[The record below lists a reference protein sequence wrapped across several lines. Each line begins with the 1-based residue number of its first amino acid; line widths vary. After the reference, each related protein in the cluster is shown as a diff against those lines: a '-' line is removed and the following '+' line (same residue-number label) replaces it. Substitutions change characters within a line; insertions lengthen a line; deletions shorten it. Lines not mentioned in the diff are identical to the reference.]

1 MWCKIWHSSFIFRKR
16 INEMSFCIYLG
27 TSQPVQKWLRSL
39 NSRRNGHRQHVFM
52 PIFEYLLFRWA
63 MLFIGP
69 CVRCVHAVIIHE
81 NSISLDSPLN
91 PVLNYLYFHHNQK
104 PCILCFVM
112 YMYMYFFQ
120 VYWIRQQFL
129 KKKNSRI
136 SLIIHGIIYRLH
148 QRTTLPTSTKSDKY
162 ILLIW
167 NEIQTL

>member
-91 PVLNYLYFHHNQK
+91 PVLNYLYFSPQSKTMHFMFCHVHVHV
-104 PCILCFVM
+104 LFSSLLDSTT
-112 YMYMYFFQ
+112 FF
-120 VYWIRQQFL
+120 FL
-129 KKKNSRI
+129 KKAREFPW
-136 SLIIHGIIYRLH
+136 LFMV
-148 QRTTLPTSTKSDKY
+148 
-162 ILLIW
+162 
-167 NEIQTL
+167 